1 MSENPTFS
9 LAEWPSYVWKTCTL
23 IGSIACVFVVSGNP
37 AFSLG
42 EQSFSPKGG
51 SIYVVRCILIG

>member
-1 MSENPTFS
+1 MSGKPALS
-9 LAEWPSYVWKTCTL
+9 LVL
-23 IGSIACVFVVSGNP
+23 LHVVFVVSGNP